1 MYVTVVCC
9 IHCLTKLLFLLQ
21 PRNFS
26 YCICMISLESYQY
39 ATPATNSQCKSGFAT
54 RVDMHH
60 TLQNTQYGTCY
71 GICFPSGSLV
81 GSEDL
86 ATDSILYSSSAE
98 MRRSPFLL
106 TEQRKCLERRSQ
118 CLCIAMRKYW
128 TSKTKANMSN
138 GTLMFSLALNSNHTQ
153 RFYGLVSQLKS
164 KACSKMGEPFHG
176 QVLNLTYGKG
186 QCQRQIKIPPAARTT
201 REIGWL
207 NSARI
212 AMRKPM
218 T

>member
-1 MYVTVVCC
+1 MLYAVSCGC
-9 IHCLTKLLFLLQ
+9 IHCLTKLLLQ

-39 ATPATNSQCKSGFAT
+39 ATAATNSQCKSGFAT

-106 TEQRKCLERRSQ
+106 TEQQKCLERRSQ
-118 CLCIAMRKYW
+118 CLCIAMRKCW

-138 GTLMFSLALNSNHTQ
+138 GSCFDWLWIQTQ
-153 RFYGLVSQLKS
+153 TPRFYGLES
-164 KACSKMGEPFHG
+164 KACSKMGEPLHG